1 MCSANLAYVSIALP
15 SISRDL
21 SIPIGELQW
30 VMSAYALTSGCFLL
44 MIGRIADL
52 YGRKLVFMTKME
64 MIVLRAIQGIGA
76 AATIPAALGIL
87 AQAFPPSKARA
98 IAFTTFSTGNPLGGG
113 LGMVLGGALT
123 ELSSATWR
131 SSFFVFAGIA
141 SCCLIGGVF
150 TIDSDIPSTE
160 KGGRVDWIGA
170 ALVTTG
176 LTLVTFVLSE
186 GELAEDKWATPYI
199 IVLMIFGVIFM
210 VVFFFWQARLERIQ
224 DDPTYPRSWL
234 TPPPIMKVS
243 LWTRAKGRIAAVMW
257 IAALT
262 FCVFRSWQYWVQ
274 LYYQDYQRLSPVQTM
289 VRVLPM
295 FIAGVLCNFLVA
307 QVVGRVPI
315 VYIVVLGASV
325 TSTASLLFA
334 VINPATTYWAF
345 GFPAAVF
352 SVWGADFVFSSGT
365 LFVAKTVAPHEQS
378 LAGALMQTMTQ
389 LGTTLGVPVTTIVFN
404 RVVEQKSRAMR
415 WRLNSTGSNAPR
427 PALLEGYKAAQWCAF
442 GFGALAVLLAL
453 ISLPGVGIVG
463 HRAAPQPAPA
473 QSDPNNSE
481 KEKKSDLVSSDP
493 SDERVYDDKGIQV
506 SVAWDVESGYGVV
519 TTGNTSSK
527 ALMVDLDGPP
537 KLKLSEDVV
546 PPYGREI
553 TRLVDFGEQNG
564 SRVVSVILM
573 PTGEDGGRDDGS
585 EASSLHGVDSDL
597 GGHVTDGS
605 SRPPL
610 AV

>member
-1 MCSANLAYVSIALP
+1 MPRRQRSILSTTSQDIVEVFHVQMIEKPPSRERTRAQTTRSRWSAACLILTCTTAMVINSANLAYVSIALP

-52 YGRKLVFMTKME
+52 YGRKLVFMTKMA

-123 ELSSATWR
+123 ELS
-131 SSFFVFAGIA
+131 
-141 SCCLIGGVF
+141 
-150 TIDSDIPSTE
+150 
-160 KGGRVDWIGA
+160 
-170 ALVTTG
+170 
-176 LTLVTFVLSE
+176 
-186 GELAEDKWATPYI
+186 
-199 IVLMIFGVIFM
+199 
-210 VVFFFWQARLERIQ
+210 
-224 DDPTYPRSWL
+224 
-234 TPPPIMKVS
+234 
-243 LWTRAKGRIAAVMW
+243 
-257 IAALT
+257 
-262 FCVFRSWQYWVQ
+262 RSWQYWVQ

-295 FIAGVLCNFLVA
+295 FIAGILCNFLVA

-365 LFVAKTVAPHEQS
+365 LFVATTVAPHEQS

-453 ISLPGVGIVG
+453 ISLPGVGVVG
-463 HRAAPQPAPA
+463 HRAAPQSTPA
-473 QSDPNNSE
+473 QSDPNKSE
-481 KEKKSDLVSSDP
+481 KEKKNDLVGSDP
-493 SDERVYDDKGIQV
+493 PDERVYDDKGIQV

-527 ALMVDLDGPP
+527 ALMVDLDSPP

-597 GGHVTDGS
+597 IGGHVTDGS